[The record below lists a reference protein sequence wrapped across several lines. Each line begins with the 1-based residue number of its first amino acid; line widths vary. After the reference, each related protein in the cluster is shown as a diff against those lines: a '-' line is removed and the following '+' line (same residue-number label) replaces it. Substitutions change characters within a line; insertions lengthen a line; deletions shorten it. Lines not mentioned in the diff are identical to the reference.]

1 MNYLMPSMDRTS
13 SILERLTESDTGDKV
28 SVAEI
33 MAGLQGRAFALF
45 LVLLGLPNSLPM
57 PPPIAL
63 ISGFLVALLA
73 LQMILGFTAP
83 WLPRRVLRMSVGRQ
97 ALETTVKRA
106 RPYVLAMERFSR
118 PRLAFFDTAVSMR
131 LVGALLLLLSIAMI
145 VAVPVIGQIPL
156 GIAVCLIGLG
166 LVERDGVVVIAGLF
180 VGAIGFAISGS
191 LALAFVLGLGRVV

>member
-1 MNYLMPSMDRTS
+1 MTNLMPSIDRTS
-13 SILERLTESDTGDKV
+13 SILDRLAESDTGERV

-63 ISGFLVALLA
+63 ISGFLVALIA
-73 LQMILGFTAP
+73 LQMMLGFTSP
-83 WLPRRVLRMSVGRQ
+83 WLPGSVLRLTMGRA
-97 ALETTVKRA
+97 ALETTLKRA

-131 LVGALLLLLSIAMI
+131 VVGVLLFLLSIAMI

-166 LVERDGVVVIAGLF
+166 LVERDGIVVIAGLF

-191 LALAFVLGLGRVV
+191 LALAFVLGLGKVV